1 MHGAAVGHLAN
12 YLLRIA
18 GRQVRSAGSVMG
30 NLAMCKRFL
39 YPSDAA
45 LALMTFGA
53 SVGIQSALDAPT
65 VTSSLED
72 FLQRAPLVG
81 SEVGSRHHQCSAACD
96 DAVGTN
102 CSLLVCLSSCAAAA
116 LHVSEQ

>member
-1 MHGAAVGHLAN
+1 MHDAAVGQLAN

-45 LALMTFGA
+45 MALMTFGA
-53 SVGIQSALDAPT
+53 SVGIQSALDAPA
-65 VTSSLED
+65 VAFSLED
-72 FLQRAPLVG
+72 FLQGPPLAG
-81 SEVGSRHHQCSAACD
+81 SEVGSRHDRCSVACY
-96 DAVGTN
+96 DAVGKE
-102 CSLLVCLSSCAAAA
+102 CSLLCVFAQLRCY
-116 LHVSEQ
+116 